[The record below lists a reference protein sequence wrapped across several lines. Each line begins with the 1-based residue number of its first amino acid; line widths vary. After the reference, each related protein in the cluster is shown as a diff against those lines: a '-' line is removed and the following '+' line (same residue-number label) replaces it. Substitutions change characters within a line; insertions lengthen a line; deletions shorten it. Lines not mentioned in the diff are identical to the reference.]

1 VEPLNPYGGKV
12 WRRFRARSTTAP
24 SRDVTAVC
32 VVDILWYYK
41 GMKTNTKSSI
51 TLPAAEL
58 ARVVKLQK
66 TLGAASKVDVVRRGL
81 RLLEE
86 TTQRAALRRA
96 YAEASQRTRRALQE
110 ELEELDGLTAEGL
123 GE

>member
-1 VEPLNPYGGKV
+1 
-12 WRRFRARSTTAP
+12 
-24 SRDVTAVC
+24 
-32 VVDILWYYK
+32 
-41 GMKTNTKSSI
+41 MKTNTKSSI

-66 TLGAASKVDVVRRGL
+66 ALGAASKVDVVRRGL

-96 YAEASQRTRRALQE
+96 YADASQRTRSSLLE
-110 ELEELDGLTAEGL
+110 ELGELDGLAAEGL
-123 GE
+123 DA